1 MIWHGKGL
9 CGITL
14 GLAGL
19 FKMTACPNKR
29 IGNSMSWLDYLLP
42 YDFSPLTVL
51 SYMLLLGFYGVGLLR
66 MQDADRP
73 GALRIFAFVLGVM
86 ICYAVMQTRFDYYAQ
101 YMFFVHRG
109 QHLILHHIGPIL
121 IALSNPLPV
130 MQFWYRK
137 MGPGLKSALR
147 PVGWV
152 YRVLQY
158 PLIALFLFVGLIYFW
173 LYPPIHFDA
182 MLSRDLYW
190 VMNWSM
196 LLDGLLFWWLIFDP
210 RSPAVTSA
218 LGYGRRMLLLA
229 AAGVLQ
235 MILGAWIVF
244 SRDMVYDVYEVCG
257 RAWPLDPDV
266 DQLIGGI
273 LTYIPPAMMS
283 ILGILLILRRA
294 MHEDGKFPKLAKK
307 ATRAD
312 EPAP

>member
-1 MIWHGKGL
+1 
-9 CGITL
+9 
-14 GLAGL
+14 
-19 FKMTACPNKR
+19 
-29 IGNSMSWLDYLLP
+29 MSLLDYLLP

-51 SYMLLLGFYGVGLLR
+51 SYMLVLGFYGVGLLR
-66 MQDADRP
+66 MPDEDRP
-73 GALRIFAFVLGVM
+73 GVLRIFAFVLGVM
-86 ICYAVMQTRFDYYAQ
+86 ICYGVMQTRFDYYAQ

-130 MQFWYRK
+130 MRFWHAK
-137 MGPGLKSALR
+137 MTPSLKKALR

-152 YRVLQY
+152 YQVLQY
-158 PLIALFLFVGLIYFW
+158 PLIALILFVGLIYFW
-173 LYPPIHFDA
+173 LWPSIHFDA

-210 RSPAVTSA
+210 RPPAITSS
-218 LGYGRRMLLLA
+218 LGYGRRMLILA

-235 MILGAWIVF
+235 MFLGAWIVF

-257 RAWPLDPDV
+257 RAWPLDPEV
-266 DQLIGGI
+266 DQLLGGM

-283 ILGILLILRRA
+283 VLGILLILRRA
-294 MHEDGKFPKLAKK
+294 MHQDGKYPKPSRQSK
-307 ATRAD
+307 
-312 EPAP
+312 EPAQ

>member
-1 MIWHGKGL
+1 
-9 CGITL
+9 
-14 GLAGL
+14 
-19 FKMTACPNKR
+19 
-29 IGNSMSWLDYLLP
+29 MSLLVYLLP

-51 SYMLLLGFYGVGLLR
+51 SFMLVLGFYGVGLLR
-66 MQDADRP
+66 MPDEERP
-73 GALRIFAFVLGVM
+73 GALRIFAFILGVM
-86 ICYAVMQTRFDYYAQ
+86 ICYGVMQTRFDYYAQ

-130 MQFWYRK
+130 MRFWHSR
-137 MGPGLKSALR
+137 MSPGLKNAFR

-152 YRVLQY
+152 YQVLQY
-158 PLIALFLFVGLIYFW
+158 PIIALFLFVGLIYFW
-173 LYPPIHFDA
+173 LWPPIHFDA

-190 VMNWSM
+190 IMNWSM

-210 RSPAVTSA
+210 RPPAITSS

-235 MILGAWIVF
+235 MLLGAWIVF

-257 RAWPLDPDV
+257 RAWPLDPEV
-266 DQLIGGI
+266 DQLLGGI

-283 ILGILLILRRA
+283 VLGILLILRRT
-294 MHEDGKFPKLAKK
+294 MHEDGKYTNHSKKLQE
-307 ATRAD
+307 RAS
-312 EPAP
+312 